1 MVAVGALGQQLAVLE
16 VRAAAEAHTIIRQ
29 LLEEQE
35 RLDKEVMVVVVAI
48 EMVMALQEAQEAAA
62 VAAAEVQL
70 EALVETMLVSVGRVD
85 KDWQI
90 IIEQDQMQL
99 MLEAAEALW

>member
-1 MVAVGALGQQLAVLE
+1 LVAVGALGQQLAVLE
-16 VRAAAEAHTIIRQ
+16 VRAAVAAHTIIRQ

-48 EMVMALQEAQEAAA
+48 EMVMALQEAQEEAA

-90 IIEQDQMQL
+90 IIEQDQM
-99 MLEAAEALW
+99 